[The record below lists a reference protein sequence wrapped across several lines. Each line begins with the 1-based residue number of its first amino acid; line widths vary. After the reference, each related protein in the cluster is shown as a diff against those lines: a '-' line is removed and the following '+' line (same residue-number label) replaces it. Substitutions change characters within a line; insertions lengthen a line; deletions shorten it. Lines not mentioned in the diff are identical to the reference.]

1 MLELGWREIAH
12 RKLEFGLK
20 TDFIIE
26 FPEIHGDTKKVKF
39 NFHNQH
45 GTEGLQLGEII
56 FFHHGEGL
64 VQPIMQPTV
73 VVENRPVV
81 QTQVFNEYPQ
91 QQYQQPV
98 IQAADMAMGGPM

>member
-1 MLELGWREIAH
+1 
-12 RKLEFGLK
+12 
-20 TDFIIE
+20 
-26 FPEIHGDTKKVKF
+26 
-39 NFHNQH
+39 
-45 GTEGLQLGEII
+45 
-56 FFHHGEGL
+56 
-64 VQPIMQPTV
+64 MQPTV